1 MAAAAAATA
10 TFGGSFTEQAQCC
23 AYFLALH
30 GFQLTALE
38 FHRELF
44 ELHPEVEAP
53 KVLQDFLN
61 LVEAK
66 ARFALPDNSRRPPST
81 RLGAPSQLPSS
92 DGVTLSAGAPAASLA
107 LRLLS
112 PPAKRQ
118 RAVVLPAPEYAQPAE
133 KAMPTLRTKAVPQ
146 SAPPAIWLRTSSG
159 LARDGLPDIGP
170 AVCWCE
176 GYIRLLES
184 SPHIL
189 ERLLA
194 VLGLSAEDVVIEDD
208 PVGYKYPGLRH
219 MWTANTGQAEVPLC
233 FALCKPVEKWA
244 MGVAPTQQQRHSVA
258 TLAIA
263 VALSA
268 DLDSFVP
275 VAKLYPDFVELCETS
290 GVSTGDKVHWCS
302 FAHQPREA

>member
-66 ARFALPDNSRRPPST
+66 AQFALPDNSRRPPST

-118 RAVVLPAPEYAQPAE
+118 RAVVLPAPEYAQPAQ
-133 KAMPTLRTKAVPQ
+133 KAMPLLRTKAVPQ
-146 SAPPAIWLRTSSG
+146 SAPPAIWLRTSS
-159 LARDGLPDIGP
+159 
-170 AVCWCE
+170 
-176 GYIRLLES
+176 
-184 SPHIL
+184 
-189 ERLLA
+189 
-194 VLGLSAEDVVIEDD
+194 
-208 PVGYKYPGLRH
+208 
-219 MWTANTGQAEVPLC
+219 
-233 FALCKPVEKWA
+233 
-244 MGVAPTQQQRHSVA
+244 
-258 TLAIA
+258 
-263 VALSA
+263 
-268 DLDSFVP
+268 
-275 VAKLYPDFVELCETS
+275 
-290 GVSTGDKVHWCS
+290 
-302 FAHQPREA
+302 